1 MKRPGEDIF
10 VIRDAEDND
19 ETVLDVT
26 GSIKE

>member
-19 ETVLDVT
+19 NTESTVA